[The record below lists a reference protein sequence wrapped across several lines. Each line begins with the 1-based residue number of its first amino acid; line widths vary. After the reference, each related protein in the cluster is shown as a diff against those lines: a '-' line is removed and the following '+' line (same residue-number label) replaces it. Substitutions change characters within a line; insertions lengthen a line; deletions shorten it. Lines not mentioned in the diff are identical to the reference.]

1 MIFMDIPLEWNLVL
15 CQSDVGADVFRG
27 GGGVSG
33 EMSVSVGAI
42 ILRCTYQPYMSRVLP
57 RDVDYQ
63 SGTSQPEQTARGNV
77 VIIII
82 ITLPGRV

>member
-1 MIFMDIPLEWNLVL
+1 MLGRMF
-15 CQSDVGADVFRG
+15 S
-27 GGGVSG
+27 GGGVGVSG
-33 EMSVSVGAI
+33 DMSVSVVGAI
-42 ILRCTYQPYMSRVLP
+42 ILRCTYQPYTSRMLP